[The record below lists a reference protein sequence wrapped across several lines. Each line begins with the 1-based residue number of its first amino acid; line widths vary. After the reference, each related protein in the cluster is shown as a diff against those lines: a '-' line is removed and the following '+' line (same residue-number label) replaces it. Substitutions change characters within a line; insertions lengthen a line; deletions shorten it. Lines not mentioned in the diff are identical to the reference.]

1 MAIQTVNIG
10 GVAND
15 GTGDDLREA
24 FVKVNNNFTELDNR
38 NPEQTTASNLGT
50 EGQGV
55 FAQKTGF
62 DLQFKKI
69 RAGGNVTV
77 TSDSTNV
84 TIASVGGLQQLIVAT
99 DSGNITLAEGDTFTI
114 AGGTNV
120 TTAQNGARG
129 ITINSVTELSTDA
142 TPVLGGDLDANNKTI
157 LNVRDAQT
165 TVYGIDVRD
174 IYGFNFGNITGSTS
188 SIIEFLGTAT
198 NVDLGTIDDPGIQED
213 STIADVSIDNG
224 TILNPL

>member
-24 FVKVNNNFTELDNR
+24 FVKVNNNFIELDNR

-69 RAGGNVTV
+69 KAGGNVTV
-77 TSDSTNV
+77 TSDSTNI
-84 TIASVGGLQQLIVAT
+84 TIASVGGLQSLTVAT

-114 AGGTNV
+114 NGGTNV
-120 TTAQNGARG
+120 TTQSSGASG

-142 TPVLGGDLDANNKTI
+142 TPQLGGKLDGQGNDI
-157 LNVRDAQT
+157 INVRNLESL
-165 TVYGIDVRD
+165 VYNVDVRD
-174 IYGFNFGNITGSTS
+174 IYGFNFGTISGTVS
-188 SIIEFLGTAT
+188 SIIEFLGSAT
-198 NVDLGTIDDPGIQED
+198 DVDLGSIVTP
-213 STIADVSIDNG
+213 SAVSIDVG
-224 TILNPL
+224 TITNPI

>member
-1 MAIQTVNIG
+1 MSIQTVNIG

-38 NPEQTTASNLGT
+38 NPEQTTASNLGSVG
-50 EGQGV
+50 EGV

-69 RAGGNVTV
+69 VAGGNVTV
-77 TSDSTNV
+77 SSNADGVIIS
-84 TIASVGGLQQLIVAT
+84 SVGGLQQLTVAT

-114 AGGTNV
+114 SGGTNAS
-120 TTAQNGARG
+120 TQTNGANG

-142 TPVLGGDLDANNKTI
+142 TPQLGGQLDGQGNDI
-157 LNVRDAQT
+157 LNVRNLQSL
-165 TVYGIDVRD
+165 VYNVDVRD
-174 IYGFNFGNITGSTS
+174 IYGFNFSTIDGSTS
-188 SIIEFLGTAT
+188 SIIEFLSASAD
-198 NVDLGTIDDPGIQED
+198 VDLGTITAPSSVNI
-213 STIADVSIDNG
+213 DVG
-224 TILNPL
+224 TITNPL

>member
-24 FVKVNNNFTELDNR
+24 FVKVNNNFAELDAR

-50 EGQGV
+50 VGEGV

-69 RAGGNVTV
+69 VAGGNVTV
-77 TSDSTNV
+77 TSDSNGV
-84 TIASVGGLQQLIVAT
+84 IISSVGGLQQLTVAT

-114 AGGTNV
+114 SGGTN
-120 TTAQNGARG
+120 TSTQTSGANG
-129 ITINSVTELSTDA
+129 ITINSVTELATDA
-142 TPVLGGDLDANNKTI
+142 TPQLGGRLDGQGNDI
-157 LNVRDAQT
+157 INVRNLESL
-165 TVYGIDVRD
+165 VYNVDVRD
-174 IYGFNFGNITGSTS
+174 IYGFNFSTITGSTS
-188 SIIEFLGTAT
+188 SIIEFLGASTD
-198 NVDLGTIDDPGIQED
+198 VDLGTIPSP
-213 STIADVSIDNG
+213 STVSIDVG
-224 TILNPL
+224 TITNPL

>member
-24 FVKVNNNFTELDNR
+24 FVKVNNNFIELDNR

-69 RAGGNVTV
+69 KAGGNVTV
-77 TSDSTNV
+77 TSDSTNI
-84 TIASVGGLQQLIVAT
+84 TIASVGGLQQLTVAT

-114 AGGTNV
+114 SGGTNV
-120 TTAQNGARG
+120 NTQTSGANG
-129 ITINSVTELSTDA
+129 ITINSLTELSTDA
-142 TPVLGGDLDANNKTI
+142 TPELGGHLNGRGNNI
-157 LNVRDAQT
+157 INVRNLESL
-165 TVYGIDVRD
+165 VYNVDVRD
-174 IYGFNFGNITGSTS
+174 IYGFNFSNIAGTTS
-188 SIIEFLGTAT
+188 SIIEFLSASAD
-198 NVDLGTIDDPGIQED
+198 VDLGTITAP
-213 STIADVSIDNG
+213 SAVSIDVG
-224 TILNPL
+224 TITNPL

>member
-69 RAGGNVTV
+69 KAGGNVTV
-77 TSDSTNV
+77 TSDSSNV
-84 TIASVGGLQQLIVAT
+84 IIESVGGLQQ
-99 DSGNITLAEGDTFTI
+99 
-114 AGGTNV
+114 
-120 TTAQNGARG
+120 
-129 ITINSVTELSTDA
+129 
-142 TPVLGGDLDANNKTI
+142 
-157 LNVRDAQT
+157 
-165 TVYGIDVRD
+165 
-174 IYGFNFGNITGSTS
+174 
-188 SIIEFLGTAT
+188 
-198 NVDLGTIDDPGIQED
+198 
-213 STIADVSIDNG
+213 
-224 TILNPL
+224 

>member
-24 FVKVNNNFTELDNR
+24 FVKVNNNFIELDNR

-69 RAGGNVTV
+69 KAGGNVTV
-77 TSDSTNV
+77 TSDSTNI
-84 TIASVGGLQQLIVAT
+84 TIASVGGLQQLTVAT

-114 AGGTNV
+114 SGGTNV
-120 TTAQNGARG
+120 NTQTSGANG
-129 ITINSVTELSTDA
+129 ITINSLTELSTDA
-142 TPVLGGDLDANNKTI
+142 TPELGGHLNGRGNNI
-157 LNVRDAQT
+157 INVRNLESL
-165 TVYGIDVRD
+165 VYNVDVRD
-174 IYGFNFGNITGSTS
+174 IYGFNFSTIAGTTS
-188 SIIEFLGTAT
+188 SIIEFLSASAD
-198 NVDLGTIDDPGIQED
+198 VDLGTITAP
-213 STIADVSIDNG
+213 SAVSIDVG
-224 TILNPL
+224 TITNPL

>member
-24 FVKVNNNFTELDNR
+24 FVKVNNNFIELDNR

-69 RAGGNVTV
+69 KAGGNVTV
-77 TSDSTNV
+77 TSDSTNI
-84 TIASVGGLQQLIVAT
+84 TIASVGGLQQLTVAT

-114 AGGTNV
+114 SGGTNV
-120 TTAQNGARG
+120 NTQTSGANG
-129 ITINSVTELSTDA
+129 ITINSLTELSTDA
-142 TPVLGGDLDANNKTI
+142 TPELGGHLNGRGNNI
-157 LNVRDAQT
+157 INVRNLESL
-165 TVYGIDVRD
+165 VYNVDVRD
-174 IYGFNFGNITGSTS
+174 IYGFNFGTIAGTTS
-188 SIIEFLGTAT
+188 SIIEFLSASA
-198 NVDLGTIDDPGIQED
+198 NVDLGTITAP
-213 STIADVSIDNG
+213 SAVSIDVG
-224 TILNPL
+224 TITNPL

>member
-1 MAIQTVNIG
+1 MAISLVNIG

-38 NPEQTTASNLGT
+38 NPEQTTASNLGSVG
-50 EGQGV
+50 EGV

-69 RAGGNVTV
+69 VAGGNVTV
-77 TSDSTNV
+77 SSNADGVIIS
-84 TIASVGGLQQLIVAT
+84 SVGGLQQLTVAT

-114 AGGTNV
+114 SGGTNAS
-120 TTAQNGARG
+120 TQTNGANG

-142 TPVLGGDLDANNKTI
+142 TPQLGGQLDGQGNDI
-157 LNVRDAQT
+157 LNVRNLQSL
-165 TVYGIDVRD
+165 VYNVDVRD
-174 IYGFNFGNITGSTS
+174 IYGFNFSTIDGSTS
-188 SIIEFLGTAT
+188 SIIEFLSASAD
-198 NVDLGTIDDPGIQED
+198 VDLGTITTPSSVNI
-213 STIADVSIDNG
+213 DVG
-224 TILNPL
+224 TITNPL